1 MHINVGC
8 FISMHVFMYIF
19 MLTYNIIY
27 LVCKN
32 INPQIQTLCSGKF
45 WYPSFLHWATFIP
58 WKIIT
63 IKYASRRRIRST
75 LMDDTSSI
83 TGSGGKLKEY
93 DIREG
98 CIITTAFTIF
108 SLFSN
113 MRKYAVSSGLLLN
126 TYIVKKSK
134 V

>member
-1 MHINVGC
+1 
-8 FISMHVFMYIF
+8 
-19 MLTYNIIY
+19 
-27 LVCKN
+27 
-32 INPQIQTLCSGKF
+32 
-45 WYPSFLHWATFIP
+45 
-58 WKIIT
+58 
-63 IKYASRRRIRST
+63 
-75 LMDDTSSI
+75 MDDTSSI

-126 TYIVKKSK
+126 TYIVKKAK
-134 V
+134 